1 MGKSKVET
9 KSESVLRCVLFLGVF
24 PIALIFLLFLLVE
37 APFGAEDRLAYY
49 SDYFSFVGADDEGR
63 VAFAI
68 DTNRGQDG
76 DEFQAEHFVVLHDE
90 HLDWQSIEGTGS
102 YPNSSGML
110 DGISDSRY
118 FQFIGTPEKGVV
130 IESSVNN
137 MTLSVQPISMH
148 LSRRVGNQDKR
159 LGSAPA
165 TLEWRGRTLEGRAI
179 YEFVHFDNWNRLT
192 RTYWDYWRDF
202 GSIWSWGIPSLR
214 GAETSTWPARRLIEI
229 TRDDANQTAL
239 PSWTGLKSD

>member
-1 MGKSKVET
+1 MSKSKVGM
-9 KSESVLRCVLFLGVF
+9 KSESVLRCVLLLGVF
-24 PIALIFLLFLLVE
+24 PIAVIFLLFVFVD
-37 APFGAEDRLAYY
+37 APFGAEARLAYY
-49 SDYFSFVGADDEGR
+49 SDYFSLVGADNEDR

-90 HLDWQSIEGTGS
+90 HLDWQRIEGTGS

-110 DGISDSRY
+110 DGIPDSRY
-118 FQFIGTPEKGVV
+118 FRIMGTPEKGVM

-137 MTLSVQPISMH
+137 TTLRVRLISMH
-148 LSRRVGNQDKR
+148 MFRRVGNQDKR
-159 LGSAPA
+159 LGPAPA

-192 RTYWDYWRDF
+192 
-202 GSIWSWGIPSLR
+202 
-214 GAETSTWPARRLIEI
+214 
-229 TRDDANQTAL
+229 
-239 PSWTGLKSD
+239 